1 VKTLEEDF
9 RKIVVDLIEPLA
21 ARGYGDGMKDI
32 GGPLTAQVIC
42 EQLGFDFAE
51 TGAVKIA
58 RWSNAVIA
66 QIGRM
71 QTREEMLVNA
81 REFVELQ
88 QYIIKNIREREVAP
102 RDDMITDLIN
112 AHLEGEENPKLSFE
126 EKVASIRAF
135 LIAGNDTTAA
145 AIGNMLLVLAT
156 QEGLLEDLYEK
167 VDDNR
172 VMNRFVEEI
181 LRIHPPVHGLYRT
194 AMKDVVL
201 GGTSIPALSQICI
214 MFASANSDDEKFSC
228 PRELDLDRP
237 NAAAHLAFGSGI
249 HRCIGASLSRMEIKV
264 AAQEVIRRLTD
275 IRLTIPRDK
284 LTYLPTL
291 ATHTMEYLPLTFKRR
306 GA

>member
-1 VKTLEEDF
+1 
-9 RKIVVDLIEPLA
+9 
-21 ARGYGDGMKDI
+21 
-32 GGPLTAQVIC
+32 
-42 EQLGFDFAE
+42 
-51 TGAVKIA
+51 
-58 RWSNAVIA
+58 
-66 QIGRM
+66 
-71 QTREEMLVNA
+71 
-81 REFVELQ
+81 
-88 QYIIKNIREREVAP
+88 
-102 RDDMITDLIN
+102 
-112 AHLEGEENPKLSFE
+112 
-126 EKVASIRAF
+126 
-135 LIAGNDTTAA
+135 
-145 AIGNMLLVLAT
+145 
-156 QEGLLEDLYEK
+156 
-167 VDDNR
+167 
-172 VMNRFVEEI
+172 
-181 LRIHPPVHGLYRT
+181 
-194 AMKDVVL
+194 MKDVVL